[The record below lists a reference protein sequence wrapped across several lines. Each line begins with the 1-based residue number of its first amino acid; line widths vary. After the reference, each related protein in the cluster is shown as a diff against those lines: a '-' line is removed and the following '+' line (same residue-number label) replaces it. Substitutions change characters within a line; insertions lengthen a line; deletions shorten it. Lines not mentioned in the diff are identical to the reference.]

1 MLPEIASFRHLLL
14 LHLSASL
21 RYPLLTVPRL
31 KAVPV
36 DRSSFTNTD
45 RLELTTVNSSQLITV
60 NGPSFKTLPRF
71 FSLFYLLM
79 FVQRVNYGEI
89 SVIPFIFPLYSHY
102 YLLLLRANYETI
114 ILYNHMANVIKLRK
128 GLDINLKGKAAEE
141 LSTVKEPGFYALVP
155 DDFPG
160 VTPKVVVKEQE
171 YVMAGGPLFI
181 DKNHPELKFVSPV
194 SGVVTSV
201 ERGARRKVLN
211 IVVEAAA
218 EQDYEE
224 FGKKDVS
231 KLDGEAVKAALLEAG
246 MFAFMK
252 QRPYDVIADPTVAPR
267 AIFIS
272 AFDSNPL
279 APDFE
284 YVLKGEEANFQ
295 TGLDALAKIA
305 KTYLGISIKQKST
318 ALTQAKNV
326 TVTVF
331 DGPNPAGNVGVQIN
345 HVAPVVKG
353 ETVWTI
359 GAEAV
364 IFIGRLFNT
373 GRVDLTRTV
382 AVTGSEVVKPAY
394 CKLKVGAL
402 LTHVFAGNVTKD
414 KELRYISGN
423 VLTGKQVK
431 PNGFLGAFDS
441 QLTVIPEGDDIHE
454 MLGWIM
460 PRFNQFSVNRSYFSW
475 LMGNKKEYVLDARI
489 KGGERHMIMSG
500 EYDKVF
506 PMDILPEFLIK
517 AIIAGDIDRM
527 EALGIYEVA
536 PEDFALC
543 EFVDSSKL
551 ELQRIVRAGLDMLR
565 AEMM

>member
-1 MLPEIASFRHLLL
+1 MLEKLLIALVAIVF
-14 LHLSASL
+14 
-21 RYPLLTVPRL
+21 
-31 KAVPV
+31 
-36 DRSSFTNTD
+36 
-45 RLELTTVNSSQLITV
+45 VNE
-60 NGPSFKTLPRF
+60 R
-71 FSLFYLLM
+71 
-79 FVQRVNYGEI
+79 NYGNF
-89 SVIPFIFPLYSHY
+89 SVIPFVFALYSRSF
-102 YLLLLRANYETI
+102 LLLLRQINETI
-114 ILYNHMANVIKLRK
+114 ILYKRMANVIKLRK
-128 GLDINLKGKAAEE
+128 GLDINLKGKASQE
-141 LSTVKEPGFYALVP
+141 LMSVKEPGFYALVP
-155 DDFPG
+155 DDFTG

-224 FGKKDVS
+224 FGKKDVNA
-231 KLDGEAVKAALLEAG
+231 LNGESVKAALLEAG
-246 MFAFMK
+246 MFAFIR
-252 QRPYDVIADPTVAPR
+252 QRPYDVIADPTMYPK
-267 AIFIS
+267 AIFVS

-284 YVLKGEEANFQ
+284 FALKGEEANFQ
-295 TGLDALAKIA
+295 TGLDALSKMA
-305 KTYLGISIKQKST
+305 KTYLSISVKQKAA

-326 TVTVF
+326 TITAF

-345 HVAPVVKG
+345 HISPVVKG

-373 GRVDLTRTV
+373 GRVDMTRKV
-382 AVTGSEVVKPAY
+382 AVTGSEVLKPAY

-402 LTHVFAGNVTKD
+402 LTNVFSGNVTTGRD
-414 KELRYISGN
+414 LRYISGN
-423 VLTGKQVK
+423 VLTGKKVN

-475 LMGNKKEYVLDARI
+475 LLGNNKEYVLDARI
-489 KGGERHMIMSG
+489 KGGERHMIMSN

-506 PMDILPEFLIK
+506 PMDIFPEYLVK

-543 EFVDSSKL
+543 EFVCSSKV
-551 ELQRIVRAGLDMLR
+551 EVQRIVRAGLDMLR
-565 AEMM
+565 AEMA

>member
-1 MLPEIASFRHLLL
+1 MKKPVFTGA
-14 LHLSASL
+14 
-21 RYPLLTVPRL
+21 
-31 KAVPV
+31 AVAI
-36 DRSSFTNTD
+36 
-45 RLELTTVNSSQLITV
+45 IT
-60 NGPSFKTLPRF
+60 PFKST
-71 FSLFYLLM
+71 
-79 FVQRVNYGEI
+79 GE
-89 SVIPFIFPLYSHY
+89 V
-102 YLLLLRANYETI
+102 
-114 ILYNHMANVIKLRK
+114 
-128 GLDINLKGKAAEE
+128 
-141 LSTVKEPGFYALVP
+141 
-155 DDFPG
+155 
-160 VTPKVVVKEQE
+160 
-171 YVMAGGPLFI
+171 
-181 DKNHPELKFVSPV
+181 
-194 SGVVTSV
+194 
-201 ERGARRKVLN
+201 
-211 IVVEAAA
+211 
-218 EQDYEE
+218 DYEE

-359 GAEAV
+359 GAEVV